1 MSLNKQL
8 YFAYGSNLCKKQMA
22 ARCPESEYLS
32 AGILVDYSWL
42 INARGY
48 ASVNPSKG
56 AYVLGEIFALSDQ
69 DVGYLDVYESVA
81 EGMYTKQTLSIQ
93 TEDGSLDCLVYI
105 ATDQNQGKPQTEY
118 IFRINAGIKSANLPD
133 DYVRKCIRPYV
144 PENQ

>member
-1 MSLNKQL
+1 MTVNKKL

-22 ARCPESEYLS
+22 ERCPESTYLS
-32 AGILVDYSWL
+32 SGILSNYSWL
-42 INARGY
+42 INTRGY
-48 ASVNPSKG
+48 ASVEPLIG
-56 AYVLGEIFALSDQ
+56 GIVYGEVFSLSAQ
-69 DVGYLDVYESVA
+69 DVDYLDVYESVS

-118 IFRINAGIKSANLPD
+118 IARINAGIKSANLPD